1 MQFSTIYAFDTSAY
15 HGCRKVTAAVVAV
28 GKMVG
33 ILGGLI
39 ARSACGIGQ
48 AVVVDHHKYNHI
60 MTEILVGRLYY
71 NHIAVLVN
79 AGGDAKFVQITAD
92 NILVYHIFY
101 C

>member
-1 MQFSTIYAFDTSAY
+1 
-15 HGCRKVTAAVVAV
+15 
-28 GKMVG
+28 
-33 ILGGLI
+33 
-39 ARSACGIGQ
+39 
-48 AVVVDHHKYNHI
+48 